1 MHTHVKPQHD
11 PVPVSALRTGTAE
24 FVEWKPVL
32 PGGKPLPE
40 RDVKVQNKFTR
51 IFFAGK
57 QSYFFSL
64 FFLLPKQSG
73 RNRSLREKLHMLTT
87 SSPLK

>member
-51 IFFAGK
+51 NFFVGK
-57 QSYFFSL
+57 QSF
-64 FFLLPKQSG
+64 FFLVPKQSG
-73 RNRSLREKLHMLTT
+73 RNRSLRETAYADGFCT
-87 SSPLK
+87 S

>member
-11 PVPVSALRTGTAE
+11 PVPVCARGADKAE

-51 IFFAGK
+51 NFFVGK
-57 QSYFFSL
+57 QSFF
-64 FFLLPKQSG
+64 FFLVPKQSE
-73 RNRSLREKLHMLTT
+73 RNRSLRETAYAHNFCT
-87 SSPLK
+87 S